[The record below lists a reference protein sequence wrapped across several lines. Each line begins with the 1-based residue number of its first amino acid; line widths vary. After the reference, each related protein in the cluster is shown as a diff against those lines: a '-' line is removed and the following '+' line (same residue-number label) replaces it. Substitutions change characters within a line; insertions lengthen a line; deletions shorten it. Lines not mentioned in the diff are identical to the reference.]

1 MTVRFSANLG
11 FLWTDR
17 PLPAAIRA
25 AGAAGFDAVEC
36 HMPYDVAAADVRAA
50 LASSGLAMV
59 SLNTRMGD
67 PAGDIGV
74 AAIPGLEALA
84 RAQVDEALD
93 YAVEIDCASIS
104 VLAGRSR
111 RAEGAEPTYQ
121 ENLAYAADR
130 AAAVGRTVLIEP
142 MNSGVADYHLT
153 RVDQG
158 LETIAAVGAPNL
170 KLMIDCFHSQMM
182 EGDLWTVFRRA
193 IDHVGHVQFAA
204 VPDRGEPDR
213 GDVDYAQLLPAIVAL
228 GYEGTFGAEYNP
240 RGSIEDGLGW
250 LERWRSQRT
259 KAHGETE

>member
-36 HMPYDVAAADVRAA
+36 HMPYDVPTADVRSA
-50 LASSGLAMV
+50 LTSSGLTMV

-74 AAIPGLEALA
+74 AAIPGLETLA

-93 YAVEIDCASIS
+93 YAVEIDCANIS

-111 RAEGAEPTYQ
+111 RAEGSESTYQ
-121 ENLAYAADR
+121 QNLAYAADR
-130 AAAVGRTVLIEP
+130 AAAFGRTILIEP
-142 MNSGVADYHLT
+142 MNSGVTDYHLT

-158 LETIAAVGAPNL
+158 LETIAAVDAPNL
-170 KLMIDCFHSQMM
+170 KLMIDCFHSQIM
-182 EGDLWTVFRRA
+182 EGDLSAVFARA

-213 GDVDYAQLLPAIVAL
+213 GDVDYRELLPAIVAL
-228 GYEGTFGAEYNP
+228 GYEGKFGAEYNP
-240 RGSIEDGLGW
+240 RGDIEDGLRW
-250 LERWRSQRT
+250 LEAWRS
-259 KAHGETE
+259 AHTDANGETK